1 MHKFLKS
8 IGFSDFKKKDLEIIL
23 NEIIARPQ
31 IVKVTKDSVLCSQPL
46 KKLNELVKRPL
57 AFLDDIVYIVDCHIT
72 VLINKHILVEEAGV
86 HHVKKIGGYVA
97 GGEIELVVYCCG
109 GDERFRPP
117 GLFKVKVLKFEKI
130 LHKTV
135 HCERSSGHAVSCKDI
150 VSAAA

>member
-1 MHKFLKS
+1 MKVYGFKAEFIFIVNS
-8 IGFSDFKKKDLEIIL
+8 IICVFI
-23 NEIIARPQ
+23 
-31 IVKVTKDSVLCSQPL
+31 SVYSFAQ
-46 KKLNELVKRPL
+46 LNELVNRPF
-57 AFLDDIVYIVDCHIT
+57 AFLDDIVHIVDCHIT

-86 HHVKKIGGYVA
+86 HHVKEVGGYVA